1 MIILTLVVL
10 LVATLVVGVP
20 IAFAMGIV
28 AVAGLGLSGLGSAYV
43 VAQRLFSGMNSYPL
57 LALAL
62 FILAGNILVEG
73 KVITHLVRFVD
84 LLVGRMRG
92 GLAQANVLA
101 NMLMAGV
108 SGSATADAAALG
120 SIMLPMMREKGY
132 KPEFSAALTISAA
145 VMGPIIPPSLVM
157 VIYAIPSKLSVG
169 ALFLGGVLP
178 GLMIGLSLMALAYV
192 MCRRQQGLVAL
203 ERVPWSETGGI
214 VLRALPVMVGPVI
227 VVGGILGGVF
237 TATESA
243 AVLVVYALLLTMG
256 LYRTIGLSQLYRV
269 LIESAQTTGIVM
281 LMVAT
286 SSIFAWFLAIEDIPT
301 LTSKLFASL
310 SADRYVFLAIINVFL
325 LVVGCFLDTVPAILI
340 FVPILGPV
348 AASFGVDPIHFALIV
363 VVNLLIGINTPPV
376 GSSLFVI
383 AAIARLPMSRLS
395 IALLPFYA
403 VQILVLLAVTYLPET
418 VLWLPRAAGLH

>member
-1 MIILTLVVL
+1 MMIVTLVAL

-20 IAFAMGIV
+20 IAFAIGIV

-43 VAQRLFSGMNSYPL
+43 VTQRLFVGMNSYPL
-57 LALAL
+57 LALAM

-73 KVITHLVRFVD
+73 KVIHHLVRFVD
-84 LLVGRMRG
+84 LLVGRVRG

-101 NMLMAGV
+101 NMMMAGV

-169 ALFLGGVLP
+169 ALFLAGIIP
-178 GLMIGLSLMALAYV
+178 GLLIGLSLMVLAYA
-192 MCRRQQGLVAL
+192 MCRNQPGLIEL
-203 ERVPWSETGGI
+203 EPVPLSETGGI
-214 VLRALPVMVGPVI
+214 ILRALPVLVGPVI
-227 VVGGILGGVF
+227 VVGGILAGVF

-256 LYRTIGLSQLYRV
+256 FYRTLDLRALYTV
-269 LIESAQTTGIVM
+269 LIETARTTGIVM
-281 LMVAT
+281 LLVAT
-286 SSIFAWFLAIEDIPT
+286 SSIFAWFLAIENVPT
-301 LTSKLFASL
+301 LTAELFASL
-310 SADRYVFLAIINVFL
+310 SANRYVFLAIVNLFL
-325 LVVGCFLDTVPAILI
+325 LVVGCFVDTVPAILI

-348 AASFGVDPIHFALIV
+348 ATSFGVDPIHFALIV
-363 VVNLLIGINTPPV
+363 VVNLMIGINTPPV

-395 IALLPFYA
+395 VALLPFYA
-403 VQILVLLAVTYLPET
+403 VQILVLLAITYLPET
-418 VLWLPRAAGLH
+418 VLWLPRLAGLH

>member
-1 MIILTLVVL
+1 MMILILTALLAVT
-10 LVATLVVGVP
+10 LVAGVP

-28 AVAGLGLSGLGSAYV
+28 AITGLALSGLGSPYV

-73 KVITHLVRFVD
+73 KVIHHLVRFVD
-84 LLVGRMRG
+84 LLVGRIRG

-101 NMLMAGV
+101 NMMMAGV

-132 KPEFSAALTISAA
+132 RPEFSAALTISAA

-169 ALFLGGVLP
+169 ALFLAGVIP
-178 GLMIGLSLMALAYV
+178 GLLIGLSLMALAWFL
-192 MCRRQQGLVAL
+192 CRRQTGLVPL
-203 ERVPWSETGGI
+203 EGASRSEAGTI
-214 VLRALPVMVGPVI
+214 LVHALPVLVGPLI

-243 AVLVVYALLLTMG
+243 AVLVAYSLFLTMG
-256 LYRTIGLSQLYRV
+256 FYRTIGTRQLYAV
-269 LIESAQTTGIVM
+269 LLESARTTGVVM
-281 LMVAT
+281 LLVAT
-286 SSIFAWFLAIEDIPT
+286 SSIFAWFLAIQDIPS
-301 LTSKLFASL
+301 LTTQLFSDL
-310 SADRYVFLAIINVFL
+310 SANRYVFLAIINLFL

-363 VVNLLIGINTPPV
+363 VVNLMIGVNTPPV

-383 AAIARLPMSRLS
+383 AAIAKLPMSRLS
-395 IALLPFYA
+395 IAQLPFYA
-403 VQILVLLAVTYLPET
+403 VQILVLLTVTYLPET
-418 VLWLPRAAGLH
+418 VLWLPRLAGLH

>member
-1 MIILTLVVL
+1 MIVLALVVL

-28 AVAGLGLSGLGSAYV
+28 AVAGLGMSGLGSAYV

-73 KVITHLVRFVD
+73 KVIHHLVRFVD
-84 LLVGRMRG
+84 LLVGRVRG

-132 KPEFSAALTISAA
+132 KPEFSAALTVSAA

-169 ALFLGGVLP
+169 ALFLGGVIP
-178 GLMIGLSLMALAYV
+178 GVLIGLSLMALAYA
-192 MCRRQQGLVAL
+192 MCRRQEGLIAL
-203 ERVPWSETGGI
+203 EAVPLSATGGI
-214 VLRALPVMVGPVI
+214 VMRALPVLVGPVI

-243 AVLVVYALLLTMG
+243 AVLVAYSLLLTMAF
-256 LYRTIGLSQLYRV
+256 YRTIGPRQLYGV
-269 LIESAQTTGIVM
+269 LIESAKTTGIVM
-281 LMVAT
+281 LLVAT
-286 SSIFAWFLAIEDIPT
+286 SSIFAWFLAIQDIPT
-301 LTSKLFASL
+301 LTTQLFASL
-310 SADRYVFLAIINVFL
+310 SSDRYVFLAIINVFL
-325 LVVGCFLDTVPAILI
+325 LVVGCLATKISWSARHKRVK
-340 FVPILGPV
+340 
-348 AASFGVDPIHFALIV
+348 SF
-363 VVNLLIGINTPPV
+363 
-376 GSSLFVI
+376 
-383 AAIARLPMSRLS
+383 
-395 IALLPFYA
+395 
-403 VQILVLLAVTYLPET
+403 
-418 VLWLPRAAGLH
+418 

>member
-1 MIILTLVVL
+1 MLLRIFGQLLVVIFLLVLVYGGVQLAFLAGAQPSTALRLPMSVPYMITPVAATLMAVASILRLVELCSRLLPGCAPARGRRMIMLALVVL

-28 AVAGLGLSGLGSAYV
+28 AVAGLGLSGLGSGYV

-84 LLVGRMRG
+84 LLVGRVRG

-132 KPEFSAALTISAA
+132 RPEFSAALTISAA

-169 ALFLGGVLP
+169 ALFLGGVVP
-178 GLMIGLSLMALAYV
+178 GLLIGLSLMVLAYV

-203 ERVPWSETGGI
+203 EREPWSETGGI
-214 VLRALPVMVGPVI
+214 MLRALPVMVGPVI

-237 TATESA
+237 TATEFGGRAGGLLAAPDHGFLSHDPPAPALYRADRERADHRHRHAAGRHLEHLCLVPRDRGHSDPDHQAVRRACPPIATYSSRSSTCSCWWSA
-243 AVLVVYALLLTMG
+243 AFST
-256 LYRTIGLSQLYRV
+256 RCRRS
-269 LIESAQTTGIVM
+269 
-281 LMVAT
+281 
-286 SSIFAWFLAIEDIPT
+286 
-301 LTSKLFASL
+301 
-310 SADRYVFLAIINVFL
+310 
-325 LVVGCFLDTVPAILI
+325 
-340 FVPILGPV
+340 
-348 AASFGVDPIHFALIV
+348 
-363 VVNLLIGINTPPV
+363 
-376 GSSLFVI
+376 
-383 AAIARLPMSRLS
+383 
-395 IALLPFYA
+395 
-403 VQILVLLAVTYLPET
+403 
-418 VLWLPRAAGLH
+418 